1 MKDWEKQFK
10 EEVFKPMFAVAFGTC
25 LITVV
30 LDYSFQ
36 LIEAIEVIAQ

>member
-1 MKDWEKQFK
+1 MKDYNKHFI
-10 EEVFKPMFAVAFGTC
+10 EEVYKPMFAVAFGTG
-25 LITVV
+25 LITVI